1 MLLRVREYHQLVRQD
16 SRHKVGLSLTDQ
28 TYVPPLK
35 TTAPLSLEAS
45 EQLCGEASFSRAG
58 RAVGG
63 APWGIHVVLFVVC
76 HSESGS
82 LAGSAR
88 RQGEFTTLSLS
99 SKGWEAFAFL
109 PSPSC
114 LCPRVYLCLGAC
126 DPRVP
131 FLFSG
136 GPTPPRQ
143 VALCWALLLL

>member
-1 MLLRVREYHQLVRQD
+1 M
-16 SRHKVGLSLTDQ
+16 GLSLTDQ

-114 LCPRVYLCLGAC
+114 LRPPAFVQESISAWG
-126 DPRVP
+126 PVTPGSP
-131 FLFSG
+131 FFS
-136 GPTPPRQ
+136 PEAQHPPGK
-143 VALCWALLLL
+143 